1 MTNQKYE
8 ITGIAHEKYPF
19 LHRIRALRD
28 IGDKVKAGDLGGF
41 VEREE
46 NLSFEPGDDAWI
58 FDDAIAA
65 GEGCVDKVPR
75 LFGDAIVC
83 GNAYL
88 TQNGSMSAHARA
100 EGDAYIRGA
109 ALCGHARACGASTIL
124 NPAGKTD
131 LPILSEHCTV
141 YGTVQ
146 GNVHIMGTTVILA
159 GEIIRHNDP
168 DALTVKDTARSIVRD
183 PIRDELKPYQPQE
196 KEKKRAR
203 DRGRDR

>member
-1 MTNQKYE
+1 MANQKYE

-28 IGDKVKAGDLGGF
+28 IGDRVKAGDLGGF
-41 VEREE
+41 VERKE
-46 NLSFEPGDDAWI
+46 NLSFEPGDDAWV

-65 GEGCVDKVPR
+65 GDGCVDKGSR
-75 LFGDAIVC
+75 LFGEAIVC

-88 TQNGSMSAHARA
+88 TKNGSMSAHARA

-124 NPAGKTD
+124 NPPGETD

-146 GNVHIMGTTVILA
+146 GNVHVMGTTVILA

-168 DALTVKDTARSIVRD
+168 DALVIKDTARSIVRD
-183 PIRDELKPYQPQE
+183 LSRDELKPYQPQE
-196 KEKKRAR
+196 KGKKKSRQR
-203 DRGRDR
+203 EQSR

>member
-1 MTNQKYE
+1 MNEKYE
-8 ITGIAHEKYPF
+8 ITEISHVKYPF
-19 LHRIRALRD
+19 LHRIRALHD
-28 IGDKVKAGDLGGF
+28 IGDRVKAGDLGGF
-41 VEREE
+41 VESES

-65 GEGCVDKVPR
+65 VEGCVDKGSR

>member
-1 MTNQKYE
+1 MANQKYE

-19 LHRIRALRD
+19 LHRIRALRN
-28 IGDKVKAGDLGGF
+28 IGDRVKAGDLGGF
-41 VEREE
+41 VERKE
-46 NLSFEPGDDAWI
+46 NLSFEPGDDAWV

-65 GEGCVDKVPR
+65 GDGCVDKGSR
-75 LFGDAIVC
+75 LFGEAIVC

-88 TQNGSMSAHARA
+88 TKNGSMSAHARA

-124 NPAGKTD
+124 NPPGETD

-146 GNVHIMGTTVILA
+146 GNVHVMGTTVILA

-168 DALTVKDTARSIVRD
+168 DALVIKDTARSIVRD
-183 PIRDELKPYQPQE
+183 LSRDELKPYQPQE
-196 KEKKRAR
+196 KGKKKSRQR
-203 DRGRDR
+203 EQSR